1 MRILLFVGVLTLL
14 VSSLSLAG
22 SQTPGG
28 GVTVL
33 PVPADGGFCWGE
45 GVIPG
50 VPPDGG
56 FCWGEGV
63 IPGVPPDTSVTVVV
77 DGRPGVTGGGGM
89 EMLSGG
95 ARQGGTP
102 AAAKQADASHTAR
115 RGQMYI
121 PAAVWRWV
129 AEHPVRTK

>member
-14 VSSLSLAG
+14 VPSLSLAG

-50 VPPDGG
+50 VPPD
-56 FCWGEGV
+56 
-63 IPGVPPDTSVTVVV
+63 ISVTVVV